1 MSGQQHSSPNVTHAN
16 PEMNVCELNE
26 EDFGSNQDN
35 AVQVRG
41 AETGDRG
48 GAIHEATEDFGEV
61 GTLGGGFVSAAGG
74 LVDACLPNEGDKG
87 KIQIAVNIPVD
98 SSGTVKV
105 GLNFVTEAER
115 DDNGVK
121 IRAQLGGVVT
131 ASQEIPLYFVTM
143 EAFARGEVFGFI
155 ESYGDT
161 STEAFELILLAV
173 QNRIAG
179 YSDTVADALFERA
192 HIDAVQSHMDSDDYV
207 ESGLGGSLSA
217 GMGVS
222 DSSGDD
228 IAAVGGGVGGSTGT
242 RLESNGSG
250 GVRERGVSTL
260 EGALNGSVPPF
271 GLEGKLKGK
280 WTDGQLSQVEGE
292 VSGQHE
298 LDMDSLQTVVGAR
311 WISGVVGT
319 LNSLMTG
326 GSGVLNDDNAVQRI
340 GGIAST
346 LNQVSMS
353 GSLAEG
359 AAAQAI
365 DGLAGASVTSA
376 H

>member
-1 MSGQQHSSPNVTHAN
+1 
-16 PEMNVCELNE
+16 
-26 EDFGSNQDN
+26 
-35 AVQVRG
+35 
-41 AETGDRG
+41 
-48 GAIHEATEDFGEV
+48 
-61 GTLGGGFVSAAGG
+61 
-74 LVDACLPNEGDKG
+74 
-87 KIQIAVNIPVD
+87 
-98 SSGTVKV
+98 
-105 GLNFVTEAER
+105 
-115 DDNGVK
+115 
-121 IRAQLGGVVT
+121 
-131 ASQEIPLYFVTM
+131 
-143 EAFARGEVFGFI
+143 
-155 ESYGDT
+155 
-161 STEAFELILLAV
+161 
-173 QNRIAG
+173 
-179 YSDTVADALFERA
+179 
-192 HIDAVQSHMDSDDYV
+192 
-207 ESGLGGSLSA
+207 
-217 GMGVS
+217 MGVS

-365 DGLAGASVTSA
+365 DGLAGASVTIA
-376 H
+376 HKVTVKGAWDVSKGYGAELTLERVGGVQIGRNERDRVFVLVENLQRVFQLKVGA